1 MELWSFH
8 RTEVFVRP
16 SPSRFAALL
25 ALLLLAPFLSAG
37 QGCILFINSYH
48 YGYGF
53 SDDEMRGFAQAMD
66 AKGPH
71 PEVAFEFLD
80 AKHDPQHL
88 DWPLKARML
97 AQRYGR
103 DQKPS
108 LVVGSDN
115 DALEFMRQYGSQL
128 FPGAPQ
134 VFCGVADWKPKLRQ
148 ELPRAAFVAKDPE
161 YRETL
166 RTAFRLF
173 PQRRHVLLVS
183 DHTLASQSH
192 LRAMLSQCGNMPGL
206 AGMEVLD
213 LGAASYEQVAR
224 RLAQAKPDELAF
236 LLGVSMDGRGRQM
249 DPTQGMRQLA
259 PASAAPVFVVID
271 SRVCQGALGGRVVS
285 GLSQGRA
292 AADLAGQVLAGA
304 APGSLPVQG
313 LGANQDLYDAKA
325 LARWK
330 LRPAD
335 LPEGAVLLNQQPS
348 AWQRWGRPLAWEAG
362 LLLALLSL
370 GLLFFHL
377 RGRHRLADLA
387 ERLRQE
393 EELKR
398 SEADLR
404 RSQQVARL
412 GSYHYDPVSGNWA
425 GSQVLDLIFGMQ
437 PGDPHDTASWLGVVA
452 EEDKASMQ
460 RYLTEE
466 VLGQGRAFNREYR
479 IRRVSD
485 QELRWVHGLGELEF
499 DEQGRVKAMFGTIQD
514 VTERHAIE
522 AERQK
527 LEAKV
532 QQSQKLESLGLLAG
546 GIAHDFN
553 NLLTSILGNADL
565 AKSELS
571 PLTPA
576 RQSLEGIET
585 AARRAADLC
594 RQLLAY
600 SGKGRFRIQPL
611 DLRELVEEMGHLLT
625 LSISKKAVLN
635 FHFAQDLPAVEADA
649 TQVRQ
654 VVMNLILNASE
665 AIADRSGVIAVS
677 TGAAWCDEAYLKG
690 THAAEDIPAG
700 TYVYLEVSDT
710 GVGMDRETL
719 AKVFDPF
726 FSTKFTGRG
735 LGLAAVLGIMRGHK
749 GAIKIYSEP
758 GKGTSFKLLFP
769 ASEHKALG
777 MPGAGG
783 PAPAWKSQG
792 TVLVADDEETIRALA
807 RRILERAGFSVLLA
821 SDGREAVELFRREHA
836 RVRMVLLDLT
846 MPHLDGEACYRELR
860 QIDPT
865 VKVVLSS
872 GYNEQDVVNRF
883 AGKGLAGFVQKPYT
897 ADELIAMVR
906 QCLGEA

>member
-1 MELWSFH
+1 M
-8 RTEVFVRP
+8 
-16 SPSRFAALL
+16 ALL
-25 ALLLLAPFLSAG
+25 LGLLLLAPWLCAE

-48 YGYGF
+48 YGYDL
-53 SDDEMRGFAQAMD
+53 SDDEMQGFIQAMD
-66 AKGPH
+66 SKGPH
-71 PEVAFEFLD
+71 PEINFEFLD
-80 AKHDPQHL
+80 AKHDPRHQG
-88 DWPLKARML
+88 WPLKARIL
-97 AQRYGR
+97 GQRYGGAAR
-103 DQKPS
+103 PA
-108 LVVGSDN
+108 LLVGSDS
-115 DALEFMRQYGSQL
+115 DALEFARLYGDKL
-128 FPGAPQ
+128 FPGVPQ
-134 VFCGVADWKPKLRQ
+134 VFCGVAGWNNELRQ
-148 ELPRAAFVAKDPE
+148 QLPRAAFVVKDPE
-161 YRETL
+161 YWQTL

-183 DHTLASQSH
+183 DRTLASQAH
-192 LRAMLSQCGNMPGL
+192 LHALQAQCVSMPGL
-206 AGMEVLD
+206 AGFELVD
-213 LGAASYEQVAR
+213 LGLMSFEQAAQ
-224 RLAQAKPDELAF
+224 RLASAKPDELAVI
-236 LLGVSMDGRGRQM
+236 LGSWQDGLGRQL
-249 DPTQGMRQLA
+249 DLGPSMRLLLAQSQA
-259 PASAAPVFVVID
+259 PAFVIID
-271 SRVCQGALGGRVVS
+271 SRVREGALGGRVIS
-285 GLSQGRA
+285 GLSQGLA
-292 AADLAGQVLAGA
+292 AAELASQVLAGA
-304 APGSLPVQG
+304 APASLPVQG

-325 LARWK
+325 LPRWGLK
-330 LRPAD
+330 PSD
-335 LPEGAVLLNQQPS
+335 LPEGAMLINQEPS
-348 AWQRWGRPLAWEAG
+348 AWQRWGRRLAEEVG
-362 LLLALLSL
+362 LLLSLTAL
-370 GLLFFHL
+370 GLLAYFQ
-377 RGRHRLADLA
+377 RQRHQRADMA
-387 ERLRQE
+387 ARLRQA

-398 SEADLR
+398 SEADLQ

-412 GSYHYDPVSGNWA
+412 GSYHFDPARGCWTS
-425 GSQVLDLIFGMQ
+425 SQALDLLFGMQ

-452 EEDKASMQ
+452 EEDQPAMQ
-460 RYLTEE
+460 SYLTGE
-466 VLGQGRAFNREYR
+466 VLALGRPFNREYR
-479 IRRVSD
+479 IRRASD
-485 QELRWVHGLGELEF
+485 HALRWVHGLGELEF
-499 DEQGRVKAMFGTIQD
+499 DASGKVTAMFGTIQD

-611 DLRELVEEMGHLLT
+611 DLRELVEEMAHLLE

-635 FHFAQDLPAVEADA
+635 FHFAQQLPAVEADA

-690 THAAEDIPAG
+690 THAAEGTSAG

-710 GVGMDRETL
+710 GSGMDRETL
-719 AKVFDPF
+719 SKVFDPF

-758 GKGTSFKLLFP
+758 GRGTSFKLLFP
-769 ASEHKALG
+769 ASEHAAES
-777 MPGAGG
+777 MPGSAST
-783 PAPAWKSQG
+783 APAWKSQG
-792 TVLVADDEETIRALA
+792 TVLVADDEDTIRALA
-807 RRILERAGFSVLLA
+807 RRILERAGFTVLLA
-821 SDGREAVELFRREHA
+821 SDGREAIEIFRREHA

-860 QIDPT
+860 QVDPA
-865 VKVVLSS
+865 VKVVMSS

-897 ADELIAMVR
+897 ASELITMVR